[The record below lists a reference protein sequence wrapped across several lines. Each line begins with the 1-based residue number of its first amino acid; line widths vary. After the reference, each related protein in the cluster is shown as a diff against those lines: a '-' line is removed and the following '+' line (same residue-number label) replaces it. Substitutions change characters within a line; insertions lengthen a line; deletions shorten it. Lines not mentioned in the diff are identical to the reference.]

1 MYRNDCPVGRHERE
15 RERNKP
21 TPMSKMKARFLLNKS
36 GLLGNIVPQVL
47 VLCCGTLDF
56 TTRKYTV
63 TNAKLILL
71 LNRTLSP
78 PIGEKYTGTKP
89 KDMF

>member
-1 MYRNDCPVGRHERE
+1 MGRHERA
-15 RERNKP
+15 RERNKT

-47 VLCCGTLDF
+47 VLGCGTLDF

-63 TNAKLILL
+63 T
-71 LNRTLSP
+71 LNLFCCP

-89 KDMF
+89 KDVF